1 MEFSSRRLD
10 FRLLNES
17 DRAMFIALY
26 QDPKVMRK
34 IGPALSAEKAE
45 VLFESAIRNNQK
57 AYFKQYIWR
66 VTNKHSKSDCGLIML
81 KFLNHDECEIGIML
95 IQSQNGKGYSSEAL
109 SRVCQFAFKDLN
121 QTEVIARFAKS
132 HLVIKKLLTSLGFR
146 FEEVVQNSYYDVI
159 VARVDELKLEVI

>member
-1 MEFSSRRLD
+1 MEFSSQRLD

-34 IGPALSAEKAE
+34 IGPVLSAEEAE
-45 VLFESAIRNNQK
+45 ALLESAIRNNQK
-57 AYFKQYIWR
+57 EFFKQFIWR
-66 VTNKHSKSDCGLIML
+66 VTNKHTKSVCGLIML
-81 KFLNHDECEIGIML
+81 KSTNHNECEIGIML
-95 IQSQNGKGYSSEAL
+95 SQSQNGKGYSSEAL

-132 HLVIKKLLTSLGFR
+132 HLVIKKLLTTLGFR
-146 FEEVVQNSYYDVI
+146 FDTVQNPRGVVI
-159 VARVDELKLEVI
+159 EARVDELRLEVI